1 MIKLKKYIFFS
12 IILITPLMI
21 AAQEVTLADSLQV
34 KATVIE
40 QLQGGL
46 RSLPNLSISI
56 KNVGTYTTNA
66 VGDFSFSIQLKD
78 NLEQDVAININ
89 SLDYEITQPFEG
101 KITIDTTHIE
111 NGISI
116 VVLGK
121 DVEQEYKDQIT
132 KLGKRLRKIQ
142 AVSKLTT
149 RRLNAINDSLLQVI
163 HSQAVENKTL
173 RSTIEELKQT
183 VAQTEEEK
191 ALLDKKVESLE
202 MQLQVEKNKNDELQD
217 QLAEALA
224 ENLRL
229 QEEYLSLITGALN
242 KYLVTT
248 KDVQTLL
255 LNVKQYSKSKAY
267 AASYN
272 NSLQAYNDIFSAIN
286 EAHQGYIQN
295 VKSSWKSERVAKA
308 VETTFNILFDQLHY
322 PTLEPTFLEVN
333 TLLNERKIKKAHSL
347 GAKKFDEL
355 APIIRHLE
363 SNVKRLTKTMTQTIR

>member
-191 ALLDKKVESLE
+191 ALLGKKVESLE

>member
-1 MIKLKKYIFFS
+1 MIELKNYIF
-12 IILITPLMI
+12 LLALLLMPLLVV
-21 AAQEVTLADSLQV
+21 AQETESVEPLKV
-34 KATVIE
+34 NGKVIE

-46 RSLPNLSISI
+46 QSLPNLTISI
-56 KNVGTYTTNA
+56 KDLGTYTTDEEGN
-66 VGDFSFSIQLKD
+66 FSFSIQLKD
-78 NLEQDVAININ
+78 NLEQDVSIKIN

-101 KITIDTTHIE
+101 KITIDTSHIE
-111 NGISI
+111 NGIS
-116 VVLGK
+116 VLVLGK
-121 DVEQEYKDQIT
+121 DVEQEYKDQIA
-132 KLGKRLRKIQ
+132 KLGRRLRKIQ
-142 AVSKLTT
+142 TDSKLTT
-149 RRLNAINDSLLQVI
+149 RRMNVINDSLLQVI
-163 HSQAVENKTL
+163 YAQAAENKTL
-173 RSTIEELKQT
+173 QSTIEELKQT
-183 VAQTEEEK
+183 VTQTEEEK

-217 QLAEALA
+217 QLAAALA

-229 QEEYLSLITGALN
+229 QEEYLSLITGVLN

-255 LNVKQYSKSKAY
+255 LNVKQYTKSKAY

-272 NSLQAYNDIFSAIN
+272 NSLQAYNDIFSEIN

-322 PTLEPTFLEVN
+322 PTLEPAFLEVN
-333 TLLNERKIKKAHSL
+333 TLISARKIKKAHSL

>member
-229 QEEYLSLITGALN
+229 QEEYLSLITGTLN